1 VAEKNEA
8 ISSELAARKKSAAV
22 TEIVPESAIETPPP
36 ELERKPSY
44 MNGQAGKFKAA
55 PTESKP
61 SANPDKK
68 TSVEE
73 RNAKLLP
80 GDPTSSA
87 AVSGGGALNNTG
99 GFGETLDGT
108 TEGKLKPLAT
118 KAKAAPAGRPT
129 KQDPVTTPAPSQST
143 KDSSKSTNSPSTS
156 KTTTNTTPGG
166 TSTTTDKSTKG
177 TATKQGAHLQ
187 PAAQTK
193 ALEKKS
199 SRASLGSA
207 TASNRTP
214 RPAGTYPTAAGTAE
228 KKAAVVSPS
237 GAFHKP
243 RPKSPTR
250 PVKLPA
256 SLTTHTASSGSK
268 GTTPAGAPTPTAAS
282 TSEKKTALVSPPS
295 AFHKPRPKSP
305 TIPVKLPAS
314 LTTHTASSGTK
325 GAKPAGVPASRQSLA
340 PTETADKKATVMSP
354 PSAFHKPR
362 PKSPTIPVK
371 LPASLTTHTASSG
384 QKGATPA
391 ADSTTKSVSRSPS
404 RTSSTLV
411 SPPSAFH
418 KPRPKSPTI
427 PVKLPASLTAHT
439 ASSGTKG
446 AKPAGVPSGR
456 QSLEPSTK
464 AESLSPPPS
473 AFHKPRPKSPTRPVK
488 LPASLTTH
496 TASSGQKGATPAATS
511 SSRQSLAPSTKEV
524 SKKPSRTNLAPKQGL
539 TRKPS
544 KLDHDK
550 PASAKPAP
558 ASVKKQPSHQSLPKQ
573 TSAAD
578 EGMLAR
584 MMKPTTSS
592 ASKTAEKV
600 TTPPHKS
607 TTSRPTTREGPG
619 HHKQHEGLTG
629 SPSSKKVPPLPK
641 IHGDEEPKTATASD
655 KRHSPDERSGI
666 NEPNSKT
673 ANKEMTP
680 EKVKESD
687 STSTHN
693 SRHLQEPSADD
704 EAQIP
709 EKEHASVEET
719 VDSSISEEEP
729 TIPEEGK
736 TAVEVTKPEI
746 AAEEVDTPVV
756 PKESEAAV
764 SKPANAEDSAEKTAV
779 EEDEV
784 ENGALEE
791 EKAQDKNVRM
801 GESNQD

>member
-8 ISSELAARKKSAAV
+8 ISSELAARKKSAAA

-44 MNGQAGKFKAA
+44 MNGQAGNLKAA
-55 PTESKP
+55 PKESKP

-256 SLTTHTASSGSK
+256 SLTTHTASSG
-268 GTTPAGAPTPTAAS
+268 
-282 TSEKKTALVSPPS
+282 
-295 AFHKPRPKSP
+295 
-305 TIPVKLPAS
+305 
-314 LTTHTASSGTK
+314 TK

-511 SSRQSLAPSTKEV
+511 SSRRSLAPSTKEV

-693 SRHLQEPSADD
+693 IRHLQEPSADD